1 MLTVWPESTGRI
13 TFMSFRVER
22 LHRLAMA
29 RRIAAAMAVSF
40 ALLTIVLAAS
50 AAGVQDKSGPGK
62 DSKDAKGKVGVVL
75 NEPGACQGY
84 TLLAPLQSTKTY
96 LLDLQ

>member
-13 TFMSFRVER
+13 TFMSCRVER
-22 LHRLAMA
+22 LHQLAMA
-29 RRIAAAMAVSF
+29 RRIAAALAVPF
-40 ALLTIVLAAS
+40 ALWTVVLAAS
-50 AAGVQDKSGPGK
+50 AVGAQDKSGPGK
-62 DSKDAKGKVGVVL
+62 DSKSKVGVVL

-96 LLDLQ
+96 LLDLQG